1 MLGARAVVPQIKEEN
16 RSACESHEVVSG
28 DAATTDNRK
37 VEPIREDGQANFHH
51 NEPTA
56 ATATAKL

>member
-1 MLGARAVVPQIKEEN
+1 MVPQIQEGN
-16 RSACESHEVVSG
+16 WSACESHEMVSS

-37 VEPIREDGQANFHH
+37 VAPAFEDGQANFHH